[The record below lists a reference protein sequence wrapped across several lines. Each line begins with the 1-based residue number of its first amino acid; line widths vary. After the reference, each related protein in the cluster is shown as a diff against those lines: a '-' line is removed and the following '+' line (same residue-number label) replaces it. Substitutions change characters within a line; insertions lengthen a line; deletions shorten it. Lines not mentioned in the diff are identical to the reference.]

1 MRAFWYSELLTMLPP
16 ETSLPL
22 LPRTACDRPV
32 VCRACCIDCL
42 IFLRASIAAAVA
54 AADVNPEASDDTMD
68 SCPLGGVPADIS
80 LDGVPTD
87 PPSTPMVRRPSA
99 SMARRPKQQSELIS
113 GSGPCCRDG
122 MGQLGATKGQDADA
136 VES

>member
-87 PPSTPMVRRPSA
+87 PPEYTDGETPECIDGETPETTERVDLRIRTMLSGWNGSA
-99 SMARRPKQQSELIS
+99 RSDE
-113 GSGPCCRDG
+113 
-122 MGQLGATKGQDADA
+122 GAGC
-136 VES
+136 